1 MNHGATTD
9 GMFED
14 QKTSLSAI
22 IGFVLSLVGCCLPTG
37 ILGVVLGVFG
47 LIGIG
52 RSGGRVGGKGLAIA
66 AIIIGV
72 LNTVVQIGLV
82 IGLVQWG
89 RSAAQF
95 GDRAGAFLTA
105 LEQGDYDEARGWL
118 AGSVSGAGDA
128 ELTAFSDAVQE
139 DLGTFVST
147 PDSILSLF
155 GGWLEFGQ
163 QMQQHQIPM
172 AVPVV
177 LTFEQDRAMML
188 YAWNPQNT
196 GTPMPPM
203 TDLRIV
209 LRDGTAITLSDF
221 VAGAPPAGDAPATGD
236 RPSEQSPENAPEEP
250 GDAGEDSGSDTGGG

>member
-1 MNHGATTD
+1 MMNQHAGTAD

-22 IGFVLSLVGCCLPTG
+22 IGFVLALVGCCLPTG

-89 RSAAQF
+89 RSTAQF
-95 GDRAGAFLTA
+95 GDRAGAMLTA
-105 LEQGDYDEARGWL
+105 IEQGDYDEARGFLSGDVAL
-118 AGSVSGAGDA
+118 ATDA
-128 ELTAFSDAVQE
+128 ELAAFSDQVNNT
-139 DLGTFVST
+139 LGSFVST
-147 PDSILSLF
+147 PDSIVALF
-155 GGWLEFGQ
+155 GGWIEFGQ

-177 LTFEQDRAMML
+177 LTFEHDRAMML
-188 YAWNPQNT
+188 YVWEPQNA
-196 GTPMPPM
+196 GPGMPSM
-203 TDLRIV
+203 TDLRLIY
-209 LRDGTAITLSDF
+209 LDGTAITLSDY
-221 VAGAPPAGDAPATGD
+221 VSTTPTPDAPASTVDDQPDDG
-236 RPSEQSPENAPEEP
+236 SEPASEDD
-250 GDAGEDSGSDTGGG
+250 GSDAGGG